1 MLNEI
6 YKHLEGSDTLYDLAD
21 AVVSVRL
28 KTTLDMYLTEIA
40 YLEKRSPLSETQRQD
55 YEELLADVLAINRVL
70 GFYGWIEDKEDE

>member
-28 KTTLDMYLTEIA
+28 KTTLDMYLNEIA

-70 GFYGWIEDKEDE
+70 GFYGWIEDKEDA